1 MKKIQYINILKES
14 FSITW
19 ENKFLWF
26 FGFLIFIG
34 SFGGNLK
41 INDGDSVDQQRI
53 VEFVQNNL
61 RLVVFLAV
69 AFIIVV
75 LILFLL
81 RTLAFAGI
89 IKSANDINLY
99 KQLSVVAILKESKK
113 YFWKLFLLSIV
124 IFVVLMSIMLVLG
137 VPVAYLFALKAS
149 VLASV
154 TLFLA
159 IAIILPLL
167 ILASYLHHYASLRI
181 ILADE
186 NLKISLESAYA
197 LFIKNIKE
205 SLVMSLVMFITR
217 LLLLIVIVSGCLFV
231 AIIFSPVGL
240 IAYLIFAKI
249 GIIVIAI
256 IAALICGAFLM
267 TVFSWYE
274 AFLQTAW
281 LVFFKQIA
289 FEKDKE
295 LKTVEE
301 LAEMEVKIPNPE
313 VV

>member
-34 SFGGNLK
+34 SFGGNFK
-41 INDGDSVDQQRI
+41 MNDGDSVDQQRI

-61 RLVVFLAV
+61 RLVAFLAV
-69 AFIIVV
+69 AFVIVA

-113 YFWKLFLLSIV
+113 YFWRLFFLSIV
-124 IFVVLMSIMLVLG
+124 IFVVLISIMLVLG
-137 VPVAYLFALKAS
+137 VPVVYLFTLKAN
-149 VLASV
+149 VLAFIA
-154 TLFLA
+154 LFLA

-181 ILADE
+181 ISADE
-186 NLKISLESAYA
+186 KLKISLESAYA

-205 SLVMSLVMFITR
+205 SLIMSLVMFITR

-240 IAYLIFAKI
+240 IAYLIFAKT

-267 TVFSWYE
+267 VVFSWYE
-274 AFLQTAW
+274 AFLQTTW
-281 LVFFKQIA
+281 LFFFKQIA
-289 FEKDKE
+289 FEKDNE